1 MSLGT
6 VLIRKEVEAK
16 HRAIQDK
23 KERVKNA
30 LASNRWGSFFI
41 PTDPLKKFSCRL
53 LDTDVKRDALAL
65 AKAGQWDDAGP
76 ERVIAQGGAGGGTLA
91 NSQVGLYWSLLFQLT
106 SISIPRTMS
115 IVGLVWRTRRS

>member
-30 LASNRWGSFFI
+30 LASNR
-41 PTDPLKKFSCRL
+41 
-53 LDTDVKRDALAL
+53 
-65 AKAGQWDDAGP
+65 
-76 ERVIAQGGAGGGTLA
+76 
-91 NSQVGLYWSLLFQLT
+91 
-106 SISIPRTMS
+106 
-115 IVGLVWRTRRS
+115 

>member
-1 MSLGT
+1 MSLGAI
-6 VLIRKEVEAK
+6 LIRKEVEAK

-30 LASNRWGSFFI
+30 LASNRLKTFFI
-41 PTDPLKKFSCRL
+41 LTNFFKKFSYRL

-91 NSQVGLYWSLLFQLT
+91 NSQVGMLLSLLFQLT
-106 SISIPRTMS
+106 SLSIPRMMS